1 MSKNLDLL
9 TINTLRF
16 LAVDAV
22 QSANS
27 GHPGLPLGAAPM
39 AYVIWKKHLKH
50 NPKNPNWYDRDRF
63 VLSAGHGSALL
74 YALIHLSGYD
84 LSLNELRNF
93 RQWDSKTP
101 GHPEYG
107 HTPGVET
114 TTGPLGQG
122 FANGVGMAMAERF
135 LSKKYNKPNFNI
147 IDHYVYGI
155 VSDGDLMEGIASEAA
170 SIAGHLN
177 LGKLIYLYDDNNITI
192 DGSTDLAFTEDVFK
206 RFESYNWHVQ
216 SVDDGN
222 NIDLIDEAIKN
233 AKRDDRP
240 SLIKVKTII
249 GFGSPNEGTS
259 SVHGSPLGE
268 EGLKQ
273 AKKNLRWESNDK
285 FYIPNEAKN
294 NFSSIQDGKKNEDKW
309 NKLFQEFG
317 QKFPQLKNQFEN
329 SMRGVFPDDWK
340 DLLPKFTQADGPI
353 ATRSAS
359 GKVLNSLSESID
371 NLFGGSADLEPSNNS
386 YQKNKKVFNK
396 ENFDGNNIHYGV
408 REHAMAAIANGM
420 AVHGGVIP
428 YIATF
433 LIFSDYMKG
442 AIRLS
447 ALMGIKV
454 IYIFT
459 HDSIGVG
466 EDGPTHQPIE
476 QTMSLRLIPGL
487 TVIRPADANETAN
500 AWKTA
505 LENNGPTAILLTRQ
519 KLPIIDSDI
528 VSHSDNGLNWI
539 EKKENKIDLILLASG
554 SEVSLAMN
562 ARNDL
567 MKENISA
574 QVISIPSWELFKK
587 NNFGSENIPII
598 TIEAG
603 TTIGWSQFYS
613 GTEGKSIGIDRFGAS
628 APGDIVME
636 KLGLSVK
643 NVVLTAKKL
652 LNK

>member
-135 LSKKYNKPNFNI
+135 LSKKYNRPNFNI

-192 DGSTDLAFTEDVFK
+192 DGSTDLAFSEDVSK

-539 EKKENKIDLILLASG
+539 EKKENKTDLILLASG

-613 GTEGKSIGIDRFGAS
+613 GREGKSIGIDRFGAS

>member
-135 LSKKYNKPNFNI
+135 LSKKYNKPDFNI

-192 DGSTDLAFTEDVFK
+192 DGSTDLAFTEDVSK

-340 DLLPKFTQADGPI
+340 DLLPKFTQEDGPI

-539 EKKENKIDLILLASG
+539 EKKENKTDLILLASG

-613 GTEGKSIGIDRFGAS
+613 GREGKSIGIDRFGAS

>member
-317 QKFPQLKNQFEN
+317 QKFPQSKNQFEN

-519 KLPIIDSDI
+519 KLPIIDLDI

-539 EKKENKIDLILLASG
+539 EKQENKIDLILLASG

-587 NNFGSENIPII
+587 NNFVIENIPII

>member
-1 MSKNLDLL
+1 MSKDLDNL

-16 LAVDAV
+16 LAADAV

-39 AYVIWKKHLKH
+39 AYVIWKRHLKH

-84 LSLNELRNF
+84 LSLDELTNF

-122 FANGVGMAMAERF
+122 FANGIGMAMSERF
-135 LSKKYNKPNFNI
+135 LSKKYNKSNLNVV
-147 IDHYVYGI
+147 DHHVYGI

-170 SIAGHLN
+170 SLAGHLN

-192 DGSTDLAFTEDVFK
+192 DGSTDLAFTEDVVK

-222 NIDLIDEAIKN
+222 NIDLIDMAIET
-233 AKRDDRP
+233 AKKDNRP

-249 GFGSPNEGTS
+249 GYGSPNQGTS
-259 SVHGSPLGE
+259 SVHGSPLGD

-273 AKKNLRWESNDK
+273 AKKNLDWDYNEK
-285 FYIPNEAKN
+285 FYIPKESKN
-294 NFSSIQDGKKNEDKW
+294 HFSAINNGEKNENKW
-309 NKLFQEFG
+309 NQLFYQYGNEF
-317 QKFPQLKNQFEN
+317 PDLKNQYEN
-329 SMRGVFPDDWK
+329 AMKGIFPINWK
-340 DLLPKFTQADGPI
+340 DSLPNFNQADGPL

-359 GKVLNSLSESID
+359 GKVLNSLAESID

-396 ENFDGNNIHYGV
+396 QNFDGNNIHYGV
-408 REHAMAAIANGM
+408 REHAMASIANGM
-420 AVHGGVIP
+420 AVHGGVVP
-428 YIATF
+428 YVATF
-433 LIFSDYMKG
+433 LIFSDYMRG

-487 TVIRPADANETAN
+487 TVIRPADANETTD
-500 AWKTA
+500 AWKIA
-505 LENNGPTAILLTRQ
+505 LENDGPTAILLTRQ
-519 KLPIIDSDI
+519 KLPIINLDAVNRSKE
-528 VSHSDNGLNWI
+528 GLNWI
-539 EKKENKIDLILLASG
+539 EKQEERPDLILLGCG
-554 SEVSLAMN
+554 SEVALAIN
-562 ARNDL
+562 ARDEL
-567 MKENISA
+567 IKEQISA
-574 QVISIPSWELFKK
+574 QVVSIPSWELFKGTG
-587 NNFGSENIPII
+587 FGDNDIPII

-613 GTEGKSIGIDRFGAS
+613 GKKGESIGIDRFGAS
-628 APGDIVME
+628 APGNIVME

-643 NVVLTAKKL
+643 NIVTIAKKL

>member
-317 QKFPQLKNQFEN
+317 QKFPQSKNQFEN

-587 NNFGSENIPII
+587 NNFVIENIPII

>member
-317 QKFPQLKNQFEN
+317 QKFPQSKNQFEN

-539 EKKENKIDLILLASG
+539 EKQENKIDLILLASG

-587 NNFGSENIPII
+587 NNFVIENIPII

>member
-329 SMRGVFPDDWK
+329 SMRGVFPDGWK

-539 EKKENKIDLILLASG
+539 EKKENKTDLILLASG

>member
-135 LSKKYNKPNFNI
+135 LSKKYNKPDFNI

-192 DGSTDLAFTEDVFK
+192 DGSTDLAFTEDVSK

-539 EKKENKIDLILLASG
+539 EKKENKTDLILLASG

-613 GTEGKSIGIDRFGAS
+613 GREGKSIGIDRFGAS

>member
-122 FANGVGMAMAERF
+122 FANGVGMAMAEKF

-192 DGSTDLAFTEDVFK
+192 DGSTDLAFTEDVSK

-294 NFSSIQDGKKNEDKW
+294 NFSSIQDGKNNEDKW

-539 EKKENKIDLILLASG
+539 EKKENKTDLILLASG

-613 GTEGKSIGIDRFGAS
+613 GREGKSIGIDRFGAS

>member
-329 SMRGVFPDDWK
+329 SMRGVFPDGWK

-587 NNFGSENIPII
+587 NNFVIENIPII

>member
-587 NNFGSENIPII
+587 NNFVIENIPII

>member
-192 DGSTDLAFTEDVFK
+192 DGSTDLAFTEDVSK

-249 GFGSPNEGTS
+249 GFGSPNEGTA

-294 NFSSIQDGKKNEDKW
+294 NFSSIQDGKNNEDKW

-539 EKKENKIDLILLASG
+539 EKKENKTDLILLASG

-613 GTEGKSIGIDRFGAS
+613 GREGKSIGIDRFGAS

>member
-539 EKKENKIDLILLASG
+539 EKKENKTDLILLASG

-587 NNFGSENIPII
+587 NNFVIENIPII

>member
-1 MSKNLDLL
+1 
-9 TINTLRF
+9 
-16 LAVDAV
+16 
-22 QSANS
+22 
-27 GHPGLPLGAAPM
+27 
-39 AYVIWKKHLKH
+39 
-50 NPKNPNWYDRDRF
+50 
-63 VLSAGHGSALL
+63 
-74 YALIHLSGYD
+74 
-84 LSLNELRNF
+84 
-93 RQWDSKTP
+93 
-101 GHPEYG
+101 
-107 HTPGVET
+107 
-114 TTGPLGQG
+114 
-122 FANGVGMAMAERF
+122 
-135 LSKKYNKPNFNI
+135 
-147 IDHYVYGI
+147 
-155 VSDGDLMEGIASEAA
+155 
-170 SIAGHLN
+170 
-177 LGKLIYLYDDNNITI
+177 
-192 DGSTDLAFTEDVFK
+192 
-206 RFESYNWHVQ
+206 
-216 SVDDGN
+216 
-222 NIDLIDEAIKN
+222 
-233 AKRDDRP
+233 
-240 SLIKVKTII
+240 
-249 GFGSPNEGTS
+249 
-259 SVHGSPLGE
+259 
-268 EGLKQ
+268 
-273 AKKNLRWESNDK
+273 
-285 FYIPNEAKN
+285 
-294 NFSSIQDGKKNEDKW
+294 
-309 NKLFQEFG
+309 
-317 QKFPQLKNQFEN
+317 
-329 SMRGVFPDDWK
+329 MRGVFPDGWK

-539 EKKENKIDLILLASG
+539 EKKENKTDLILLASG

-587 NNFGSENIPII
+587 NNFVIENIPII

>member
-1 MSKNLDLL
+1 M
-9 TINTLRF
+9 T
-16 LAVDAV
+16 
-22 QSANS
+22 
-27 GHPGLPLGAAPM
+27 
-39 AYVIWKKHLKH
+39 
-50 NPKNPNWYDRDRF
+50 
-63 VLSAGHGSALL
+63 
-74 YALIHLSGYD
+74 
-84 LSLNELRNF
+84 
-93 RQWDSKTP
+93 
-101 GHPEYG
+101 
-107 HTPGVET
+107 
-114 TTGPLGQG
+114 
-122 FANGVGMAMAERF
+122 
-135 LSKKYNKPNFNI
+135 
-147 IDHYVYGI
+147 
-155 VSDGDLMEGIASEAA
+155 
-170 SIAGHLN
+170 
-177 LGKLIYLYDDNNITI
+177 
-192 DGSTDLAFTEDVFK
+192 K

-222 NIDLIDEAIKN
+222 NIDLIDEAINN
-233 AKRDDRP
+233 AKQDNRP

-249 GFGSPNEGTS
+249 GFGSQNQGTS

-273 AKKNLRWESNDK
+273 AKKNLSWEYNDK

-294 NFSSIQDGKKNEDKW
+294 NFSAIQDGLENENKW
-309 NKLFQEFG
+309 NKLFQEYG

-329 SMRGVFPDDWK
+329 SMRGIFPDDWK
-340 DLLPKFTQADGPI
+340 DSLPNFTQADGPL

-420 AVHGGVIP
+420 AVHGGVLP
-428 YIATF
+428 YVATF
-433 LIFSDYMKG
+433 LIFSDYMRG

-528 VSHSDNGLNWI
+528 VNHSDNGLNWI
-539 EKKENKIDLILLASG
+539 EKKENKTDLILLASG
-554 SEVSLAMN
+554 SEVSLAIN

-613 GTEGKSIGIDRFGAS
+613 GREGKSIGIDRFGAS
-628 APGDIVME
+628 APGNIVME

>member
-539 EKKENKIDLILLASG
+539 EKKENKTDLILLASG

>member
-539 EKKENKIDLILLASG
+539 EKQENKIDLILLASG

-587 NNFGSENIPII
+587 NNFVIENIPII

>member
-1 MSKNLDLL
+1 
-9 TINTLRF
+9 
-16 LAVDAV
+16 
-22 QSANS
+22 
-27 GHPGLPLGAAPM
+27 
-39 AYVIWKKHLKH
+39 
-50 NPKNPNWYDRDRF
+50 
-63 VLSAGHGSALL
+63 
-74 YALIHLSGYD
+74 
-84 LSLNELRNF
+84 
-93 RQWDSKTP
+93 
-101 GHPEYG
+101 
-107 HTPGVET
+107 
-114 TTGPLGQG
+114 
-122 FANGVGMAMAERF
+122 
-135 LSKKYNKPNFNI
+135 
-147 IDHYVYGI
+147 
-155 VSDGDLMEGIASEAA
+155 MEGIASEAA

-447 ALMGIKV
+447 CLL
-454 IYIFT
+454 YT
-459 HDSIGVG
+459 SPSPRDS
-466 EDGPTHQPIE
+466 
-476 QTMSLRLIPGL
+476 
-487 TVIRPADANETAN
+487 
-500 AWKTA
+500 
-505 LENNGPTAILLTRQ
+505 
-519 KLPIIDSDI
+519 
-528 VSHSDNGLNWI
+528 
-539 EKKENKIDLILLASG
+539 
-554 SEVSLAMN
+554 
-562 ARNDL
+562 
-567 MKENISA
+567 
-574 QVISIPSWELFKK
+574 
-587 NNFGSENIPII
+587 
-598 TIEAG
+598 
-603 TTIGWSQFYS
+603 
-613 GTEGKSIGIDRFGAS
+613 
-628 APGDIVME
+628 
-636 KLGLSVK
+636 
-643 NVVLTAKKL
+643 
-652 LNK
+652 

>member
-222 NIDLIDEAIKN
+222 NIDLIDKAIKN

-309 NKLFQEFG
+309 NKLFKEFG

-539 EKKENKIDLILLASG
+539 EKKENKTDLILLASG

-587 NNFGSENIPII
+587 NNFGSKNIPII

-613 GTEGKSIGIDRFGAS
+613 GREGKSIGIDRFGAS

-643 NVVLTAKKL
+643 NVVLTAKKI

>member
-135 LSKKYNKPNFNI
+135 LSKKYNKPDFNI

-192 DGSTDLAFTEDVFK
+192 DGSTDLAFTEDVSK

-539 EKKENKIDLILLASG
+539 EKKENKTDLILLASG

-613 GTEGKSIGIDRFGAS
+613 GREGKSIGIDRFGAS

-636 KLGLSVK
+636 LS
-643 NVVLTAKKL
+643 LIHI
-652 LNK
+652 

>member
-1 MSKNLDLL
+1 MSKDLDNL

-16 LAVDAV
+16 LAADAV

-39 AYVIWKKHLKH
+39 AYVIWKRHLKH

-84 LSLNELRNF
+84 LSLDELKNF

-122 FANGVGMAMAERF
+122 FANGVGMAMSERF
-135 LSKKYNKPNFNI
+135 LSKKYNKSNFNVV
-147 IDHYVYGI
+147 DHHVYGI

-170 SIAGHLN
+170 SLAGHLN
-177 LGKLIYLYDDNNITI
+177 LGKLIYLYDDNSITI
-192 DGSTDLAFTEDVFK
+192 DGSTDLAFTEDVGK

-222 NIDLIDEAIKN
+222 NIDLIDMAIKT
-233 AKRDDRP
+233 AKKDNRP

-249 GFGSPNEGTS
+249 GFGSPNQGTS
-259 SVHGSPLGE
+259 SVHGSPLGD
-268 EGLKQ
+268 EGLNQ
-273 AKKNLRWESNDK
+273 AKKNLDWDYNEK
-285 FYIPNEAKN
+285 FYIPKESKN
-294 NFSSIQDGKKNEDKW
+294 HFTAINNGEKNENKW
-309 NKLFQEFG
+309 NQLFHQYGNEF
-317 QKFPQLKNQFEN
+317 PHLKNQYEN
-329 SMRGVFPDDWK
+329 AMNGIFPNNWK
-340 DLLPKFTQADGPI
+340 DSLPNFNQADGPL

-359 GKVLNSLSESID
+359 GKVLNSLAESID

-396 ENFDGNNIHYGV
+396 QNFDGNNIHYGV
-408 REHAMAAIANGM
+408 REHAMASIANGM
-420 AVHGGVIP
+420 AVHGGVVP
-428 YIATF
+428 YVATF
-433 LIFSDYMKG
+433 LIFSDYMRG

-487 TVIRPADANETAN
+487 TVIRPADANETTD
-500 AWKTA
+500 AWKIA
-505 LENNGPTAILLTRQ
+505 LENDGPTAILLTRQ
-519 KLPIIDSDI
+519 KLPIINLDTVNRSKE
-528 VSHSDNGLNWI
+528 GLNWI
-539 EKKENKIDLILLASG
+539 EKQEERSDLILLACG
-554 SEVSLAMN
+554 SEVALAIN
-562 ARNDL
+562 ARDEL
-567 MKENISA
+567 IKEKITA
-574 QVISIPSWELFKK
+574 QVVSIPSWELFKGTGFDD
-587 NNFGSENIPII
+587 NDIPII

-613 GTEGKSIGIDRFGAS
+613 GKKGESIGIDRFGAS
-628 APGDIVME
+628 APGNIVME

-643 NVVLTAKKL
+643 NIVKIAKKL

>member
-135 LSKKYNKPNFNI
+135 LSKKYNKPDFNI

-192 DGSTDLAFTEDVFK
+192 DGSTDLAFTEDVSK

-329 SMRGVFPDDWK
+329 SMRGVFPDYWK

-539 EKKENKIDLILLASG
+539 EKKENKTDLILLASG

-613 GTEGKSIGIDRFGAS
+613 GREGKSIGIDRFGAS

>member
-317 QKFPQLKNQFEN
+317 QKFPELKNQFEN

-539 EKKENKIDLILLASG
+539 EKKENKTDLILLASG

-613 GTEGKSIGIDRFGAS
+613 GREGKSIGIDRFGAS

>member
-192 DGSTDLAFTEDVFK
+192 DGSTDLAFTEDVSK

-539 EKKENKIDLILLASG
+539 EKKENKTDLILLASG

-613 GTEGKSIGIDRFGAS
+613 GREGKSIGIDRFGAS

>member
-539 EKKENKIDLILLASG
+539 EKKENKTDLILLASG

-613 GTEGKSIGIDRFGAS
+613 GREGKSIGIDRFGAS

>member
-329 SMRGVFPDDWK
+329 SMRGVFPDGWK

-539 EKKENKIDLILLASG
+539 EKKENKTDLILLASG

-613 GTEGKSIGIDRFGAS
+613 GREGKSIGIDRFGAS

>member
-192 DGSTDLAFTEDVFK
+192 DGSTDLAFTEDVSK

-386 YQKNKKVFNK
+386 YQNNKKVFNK

-539 EKKENKIDLILLASG
+539 EKKENKTDLILLASG

-613 GTEGKSIGIDRFGAS
+613 GREGKSIGIDRFGAS

>member
-192 DGSTDLAFTEDVFK
+192 DGSTDLAFSEDVSK

-539 EKKENKIDLILLASG
+539 EKKENKTDLILLASG

-613 GTEGKSIGIDRFGAS
+613 GREGKSIGIDRFGAS

>member
-192 DGSTDLAFTEDVFK
+192 DGSTDLAFTEDVTK

-222 NIDLIDEAIKN
+222 NIDLIDEAINN
-233 AKRDDRP
+233 AKQDNRP

-249 GFGSPNEGTS
+249 GFGSQNQGTS

-273 AKKNLRWESNDK
+273 AKKNLSWEYNDK

-294 NFSSIQDGKKNEDKW
+294 NFSAIQDGLENESKW
-309 NKLFQEFG
+309 NKLFHEYG

-329 SMRGVFPDDWK
+329 SVRGIFPDDWK
-340 DLLPKFTQADGPI
+340 DSLPNFTQADGPL

-420 AVHGGVIP
+420 AVHGGVLP
-428 YIATF
+428 YVATF
-433 LIFSDYMKG
+433 LIFSDYMRG

-466 EDGPTHQPIE
+466 EDGPTHQPVE

-539 EKKENKIDLILLASG
+539 EKQENKIDLILLASG

-613 GTEGKSIGIDRFGAS
+613 GREGKSIGIDRFGAS

>member
-135 LSKKYNKPNFNI
+135 LSKKYNKPDFNI

-192 DGSTDLAFTEDVFK
+192 DGSTDLAFTEDVSK

-294 NFSSIQDGKKNEDKW
+294 NFSSIQDGKNNEDKW

-539 EKKENKIDLILLASG
+539 EKKENKTDLILLASG

-613 GTEGKSIGIDRFGAS
+613 GREGKSIGIDRFGAS